1 MNSTEKE
8 NLDRLFL
15 YHGNV
20 LGATRTTVMALNS
33 LIIALTQLDCV
44 KGKIMERYNELA
56 TIIRT
61 TQPRIIGLNHM
72 LEQFETEIQ
81 PYLDAKAD
89 VLRNMAVEIL
99 KKKVKL
105 YESRAERVVRHGIQ
119 FIEEGDG
126 IILHSA
132 SSVVTNILLQAKKVL
147 LKDFSVIV
155 LQLDPVRTP
164 QVALS
169 LRQEEIPHMVI
180 PAFNLCH
187 YVGQANKILLG
198 AVSIYRDMKAV
209 APVGTS
215 STLSLCR
222 YSNIK
227 SYLFANS
234 FHFSHGLG
242 DSQRIRREESDVSS
256 SRTTYHLTTHSHDL
270 VDLDLIDVLVDEDGI
285 VDNERLSQI
294 FHELR

>member
-1 MNSTEKE
+1 MNAVEKE

-20 LGATRTTVMALNS
+20 LGAARTTVMALKA
-33 LIIALTQLDCV
+33 LINAFLQVDCGRDDIMARYDELAQAIRSSRPRISALT
-44 KGKIMERYNELA
+44 
-56 TIIRT
+56 
-61 TQPRIIGLNHM
+61 HM
-72 LEQFETEIQ
+72 LEQFEEEIK
-81 PYLDAKAD
+81 PFLGSSNDI
-89 VLRNMAVEIL
+89 LRNEAVNIL
-99 KKKVKL
+99 KQKVML
-105 YESRAERVVRHGIQ
+105 YESYAERVVRHGIQ
-119 FIEEGDG
+119 LIEKGDG
-126 IILHSA
+126 IIVHSA

-169 LRQEEIPHMVI
+169 LRTEEIPYTVI

-187 YVGQANKILLG
+187 YVDQANKILLG
-198 AVSIYRDMKAV
+198 AVSVTRDLKVV

-215 STLSLCR
+215 TTLSLCR
-222 YSNIK
+222 LNGIK

-234 FHFSHGLG
+234 FHFSHRPGE
-242 DSQRIRREESDVSS
+242 SQRIHREESDVAS

-270 VDLDLIDVLVDEDGI
+270 VDMDLIDYLVDENGV
-285 VDNERLSQI
+285 VDNDRLLA
-294 FHELR
+294 FAG